1 MKSFVTAILLAV
13 VIAGCDGSRHSAQ
26 GNASATP
33 EDVYRSF
40 MIANLSGDE
49 ATIRPLVLEHEGAA
63 VLWQGAYPAE
73 VASELSDHYRRMDIS
88 RVEAEDPDAIDRVV
102 LHSSAV
108 PMPLEVVRVD
118 GQWKI
123 DAEPI
128 IRFRK
133 AAQGSPL
140 E

>member
-1 MKSFVTAILLAV
+1 MKSLVTVTLLAI
-13 VIAGCDGSRHSAQ
+13 VIAGCDGSHPAR

-49 ATIRPLVLEHEGAA
+49 ASIRLLVLEHQDAA
-63 VLWQGAYPAE
+63 VLWQGAYPPE
-73 VASELSDHYRRMDIS
+73 VASELSGHYRIMDIS
-88 RVEAEDPDAIDRVV
+88 RVEAEDTDAIDRVV
-102 LHSSAV
+102 LQSSAV
-108 PMPLEVVRVD
+108 PMPLEVVRID
-118 GQWKI
+118 GQWKV

-133 AAQGSPL
+133 AAQDSPL